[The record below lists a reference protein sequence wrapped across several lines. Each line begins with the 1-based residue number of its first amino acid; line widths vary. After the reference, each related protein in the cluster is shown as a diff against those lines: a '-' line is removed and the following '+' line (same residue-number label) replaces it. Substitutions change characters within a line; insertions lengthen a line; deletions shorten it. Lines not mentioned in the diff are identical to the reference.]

1 MKVAKIAITIVI
13 VLGLLIAAAAYYVLS
28 NIDGFIKDSIET
40 LGTEVTGTR
49 VSLKSVDID
58 LGSGI
63 GTLSGLV
70 IDNPPGYDSPYAFS
84 LDTVTVG
91 IQPSSLTKPV
101 IVISEVSISG
111 ANIIAEQKGA
121 KVNLSELL
129 DNVNAFAEEA
139 EADEPEP
146 EPAPDETPSDIR
158 LMMQKFV
165 FADTQA
171 KVMTE
176 VKGEAILTVPD
187 VTRTNIGDSVAG
199 LTPEQLGAEVTQAVV
214 EQVEE
219 AVQDYLEDLA
229 KAAMQE
235 KIKEKTGVDLKAAE
249 EGLKSFFK

>member
-1 MKVAKIAITIVI
+1 MKFAKIAITIVI
-13 VLGLLIAAAAYYVLS
+13 VLGLLIAVAAYYVLS
-28 NIDGFIKDSIET
+28 NLDGFIKET
-40 LGTEVTGTR
+40 VESVGTEVTGTR

-58 LGSGI
+58 LGSGT
-63 GTLSGLV
+63 GTLTGLI

-84 LDTVTVG
+84 LDQVTVG

-101 IVISEVSISG
+101 IVISEVSING
-111 ANIIAEQKGA
+111 ANIIAEQKGT
-121 KVNLSELL
+121 KLNLSELL
-129 DNVNAFAEEA
+129 DNINASVKEDEA
-139 EADEPEP
+139 VDE

-165 FADTQA
+165 FAGTQA
-171 KVMTE
+171 KVITE

-187 VTRTNIGDSVAG
+187 VTRTNIGDSVVG

-214 EQVEE
+214 EEVQD

-235 KIKEKTGVDLKAAE
+235 KIKAKTGIDLEAAT

>member
-1 MKVAKIAITIVI
+1 MKVAKTAITIVI
-13 VLGLLIAAAAYYVLS
+13 ILGLLIAVAAYYVLS
-28 NIDGFIKDSIET
+28 NLDGFIKDTIET
-40 LGTEVTGTR
+40 VGTEVTGTR
-49 VSLKSVDID
+49 VSLESVNID
-58 LGSGI
+58 LGSGT

-84 LDTVTVG
+84 LDKVTVG

-101 IVISEVSISG
+101 IVISQVSISG
-111 ANIIAEQKGA
+111 ANIIAEQKGT

-129 DNVNAFAEEA
+129 DNVNASAEEA
-139 EADEPEP
+139 ETDEA

-165 FADTQA
+165 FTNTNA
-171 KVMTE
+171 KVITE
-176 VKGEAILTVPD
+176 TKGEAILTVPD
-187 VTRTNIGDSVAG
+187 VTRTNIGDSVVG

-214 EQVEE
+214 EEVEE

-235 KIKEKTGVDLKAAE
+235 KIKEKTGVDLEAAE